1 MNAGHHL
8 VGYQLCCSIT
18 TIPPDIKLEMVK
30 FRLETQQLRLL
41 YFSYVALF
49 FIAVKARFDIPL
61 LVAMSET

>member
-1 MNAGHHL
+1 M
-8 VGYQLCCSIT
+8 GYQLCCCSIT

-30 FRLETQQLRLL
+30 FRLETQELRLL

-61 LVAMSET
+61 LVAMSETSDVP